1 LTFHKT
7 ADTLTKGSKTLP
19 RKFYT
24 EPDILNQEFKK
35 IFHNNWV
42 CIGRDSDLTTKGQY
56 ITIQLGSES
65 IIVLKSNKDKI
76 KAFFNVCRHRGTR
89 ICNSNEGKFSK
100 TIQCPYHGW
109 TYDLNGKLIGSPLM
123 EAVNDF
129 NKSDYPLFPIKI
141 KQWKGFL
148 FINLNENPRNLN
160 ETFKPINNLLHSW
173 ELKNLCV
180 IDKKR
185 YAVNCNWKLI
195 IQNYCECY
203 HCPMIHPQ
211 LAEIHNYLGG
221 KNNLYSG
228 PFLGGYMNFNSDK
241 ESITPSG
248 KYCCPPIKGIKGRD
262 LHRVYYYSL
271 FPNMLLSLHPEYV
284 MYHTVWPNGVDKC
297 IVNCSWLFL
306 EENANNHKNSIYE
319 AIDFWDKT
327 NKQDWE
333 ICEYSQLGINS
344 KKYSPSPYSGQESLL
359 AAFDEYYIN
368 QMDNNKAFY

>member
-1 LTFHKT
+1 MTFHKT

-109 TYDLNGKLIGSPLM
+109 TYDLNGKLVGSPLM

-148 FINLNENPRNLN
+148 FINLNENPSNLN

-368 QMDNNKAFY
+368 QMDK

>member
-1 LTFHKT
+1 MTFRKT
-7 ADTLTKGSKTLP
+7 SNTLKIGSKTLP
-19 RKFYT
+19 REYYT
-24 EPDILNQEFKK
+24 QPDMLSQEFSKV
-35 IFHNNWV
+35 FHNHWV
-42 CIGRDSDLTTKGQY
+42 CIGRNCDLIDKGQY
-56 ITIQLGSES
+56 ITIQLGNES
-65 IIVLKSNKDKI
+65 AIILKSEKDKI

-89 ICNSNEGKFSK
+89 ICNSKKGKLSK

-109 TYDLNGKLIGSPLM
+109 TYDLNGNLVGSPHM
-123 EAVNDF
+123 EKVNGF
-129 NKSDYPLFPIKI
+129 NKIDYPLHSIEVRE
-141 KQWKGFL
+141 WEGFL
-148 FINLNENPRNLN
+148 FVNFSEKPTSFNKM
-160 ETFKPINNLLHSW
+160 FKPINNLFQSW
-173 ELKNLCV
+173 DLTDLTI
-180 IDKKR
+180 IDKKT
-185 YAVNCNWKLI
+185 YSVNCNWKLI

-221 KNNLYSG
+221 RNNLFKG
-228 PFLGGYMNFNSDK
+228 PFLGGFMDFNSGK
-241 ESITPSG
+241 ESITSSG
-248 KYCCPPIKGIKGRD
+248 KYCCPPLKNVKDDD

-284 MYHTVWPNGVDKC
+284 MYHTVWPDGIDKC

-306 EENANNHKNSIYE
+306 EESAKANRESIYE

-344 KKYSPSPYSGQESLL
+344 KHYSPAPYSGQESLL

-368 QMDNNKAFY
+368 QMG